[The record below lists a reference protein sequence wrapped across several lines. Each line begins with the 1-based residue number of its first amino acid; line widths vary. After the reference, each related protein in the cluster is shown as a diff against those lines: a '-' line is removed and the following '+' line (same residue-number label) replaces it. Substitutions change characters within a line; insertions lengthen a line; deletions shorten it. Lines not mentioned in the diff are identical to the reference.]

1 MSEQEQEYTSHDLAH
16 RCVHYALEK
25 KARDIVVLNLKGLS
39 DVADYFVICSA
50 DSDTH
55 VKAIAESID
64 VGVKSE
70 GHKVYKKEGMNNLQ
84 WVLIDLVDVVVHVFL
99 QRTREYYNLE
109 RLWGDAEIETI
120 VESHM
125 PEQE

>member
-1 MSEQEQEYTSHDLAH
+1 M
-16 RCVHYALEK
+16 HYALEK